1 MTTPL
6 DPRLP
11 DAVELRH
18 LRYFIAL
25 AEELHFGRAAAR
37 LGIAQPPLSN
47 QIAQLERAVG
57 HPLFTRKPRVALTEP
72 GRALLTVA
80 RRALAQVREGIETT
94 RRAGRGET
102 GTLTAGFAAST
113 MLTRIPEAFRAYR
126 ASHPGVALV
135 LRELSTSAQLDA
147 LKAGFID
154 VGFLREPVADP
165 AIVGETIVREKYVAV
180 LPPGHVLARRRRID
194 LHGLANEPFILFPR
208 VVAPAL
214 YDQVIALCHAA
225 GFTPRQVQE
234 AQEWLTIVG
243 LVDAGL
249 GISLVPA
256 SFQRLGWGGVTYH
269 AIEPAGTTTIAMCR
283 RNEPPAPAAAG
294 FLRIARKV
302 LRGTP

>member
-11 DAVELRH
+11 DDVELRH

-37 LGIAQPPLSN
+37 LGIAQPPLSH
-47 QIAQLERAVG
+47 QIARLERLVG
-57 HPLFTRKPRVALTEP
+57 HPLFTRKPRVELTEA
-72 GRALLTVA
+72 GRVLLTVA
-80 RRALAQVREGIETT
+80 RRAIVQVRDGIETT

-102 GTLTAGFAAST
+102 GKLTAGFAAST
-113 MLTRIPEAFRAYR
+113 MLTRVPEAFRAYR
-126 ASHPGVALV
+126 TSHPDVALV

-154 VGFLREPVADP
+154 VGFLREPEADA
-165 AIVGETIVREKYVAV
+165 AIVAEPIVRERYVAV
-180 LPPGHVLARRRRID
+180 LPPRHALARRRRID
-194 LHGLANEPFILFPR
+194 LRALAGEPFILFPR
-208 VVAPAL
+208 LVAPAL
-214 YDQVIALCHAA
+214 YEQVIALCHGA

-256 SFQRLGWGGVTYH
+256 SFERLRWGGVTYH
-269 AIEPAGTTTIAMCR
+269 AIEPAGATTIAMCR
-283 RNEPPAPAAAG
+283 RNEDPTPATAA
-294 FLRIARKV
+294 FLRVVRRT
-302 LRGTP
+302 LRI